1 MPKKKEVNLIDS
13 RIAELKEIY
22 SELSEDKLKIV
33 LPLIENAAFI
43 ENEMRKLQEI
53 ITAEGTVDD
62 YKNGA
67 NQFGKKQSANLQSY
81 NALVK
86 SYNMINSRLEAMLPP
101 KAKDKGRLGELMD
114 E

>member
-1 MPKKKEVNLIDS
+1 MPKKKEVNTIDS

-86 SYNMINSRLEAMLPP
+86 SYNMINTRLEAMLPP
-101 KAKDKGRLGELMD
+101 KTKDKGRLGELMD